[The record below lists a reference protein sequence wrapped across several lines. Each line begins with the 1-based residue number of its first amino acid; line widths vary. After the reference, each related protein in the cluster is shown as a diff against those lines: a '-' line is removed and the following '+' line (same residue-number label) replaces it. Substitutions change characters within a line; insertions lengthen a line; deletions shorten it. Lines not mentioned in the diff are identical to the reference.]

1 MSTNG
6 AVTEEQLSSL
16 ATEAARNL
24 ATTTKTQP
32 QMQGVSPRWLLHVLP
47 WVEATAGTY
56 RVNRRLAYPVGT
68 GQVSFS
74 VASDRIQVVG
84 PTLAELH
91 ALSSLAGNPG
101 LLDALATH
109 FTQRTYPAGATIA
122 ERDTPANQVILIAH
136 GKVTTTAPTKYGG
149 SAILDTLADGDH
161 IGDDALYQPE
171 TTWPYTV
178 TTETP
183 TTTLH
188 LTRDTVTQLTSQYPE
203 LAAALDAFVQ
213 QGAPDI
219 NRHGEASIQL
229 SSGHAGE
236 PPITATFVDY
246 ELAPREYELSLAQ
259 TVLRVHT
266 RVADVYSQPYNQKE
280 EQLKLTI
287 HALRERQEHELIN
300 NTDFGLLHNV
310 HPKQRIP
317 TRTGP
322 PTPYDLDELIRRR
335 RKTQF
340 ILAHPKAIA
349 AFGRECTARSIYPE
363 EVRFEERIVR
373 GWRGIPVLPCDKI
386 PVSKQGTTSIIA
398 MRTGEDNKGVV
409 GLRQTGLPDEHE
421 PGLSVRFMGDNEQAV
436 ASYLVSTYYSVAI
449 LVPDALGVLE
459 QVELGR

>member
-16 ATEAARNL
+16 ATKAARNL

-32 QMQGVSPRWLLHVLP
+32 QTQGVSPRWLLRVLP

-56 RVNRRLAYPVGT
+56 RVNRRLAYQVGT

-74 VASDRIQVVG
+74 LASDRIQVVG
-84 PTLAELH
+84 PTLAELP
-91 ALSSLAGNPG
+91 ALRSLADNPG
-101 LLDALATH
+101 LLEALAPH
-109 FTQRTYPAGATIA
+109 FTQHTYQAGDTIA
-122 ERDTPANQVILIAH
+122 EQNTPANQLILIAH
-136 GKVTTTAPTKYGG
+136 GKITTSAPTKYG
-149 SAILDTLADGDH
+149 ATATLDTLVDGDH
-161 IGDDALYQPE
+161 VGHEALYRPE

-178 TTETP
+178 TTQTT

-188 LTRDTVTQLTSQYPE
+188 LTRDTITQLTNRYPE
-203 LAAALDAFVQ
+203 LAAALAAFVG
-213 QGAPDI
+213 QGMPDI
-219 NRHGEASIQL
+219 NKHGEASISL
-229 SSGHAGE
+229 SSGHTGE
-236 PPITATFVDY
+236 PPITGTYVDY
-246 ELAPREYELSLAQ
+246 ELKPREYELSLAQ

-266 RVADVYSQPYNQKE
+266 RVGDVYNQPYDQKE
-280 EQLKLTI
+280 QQLKLTI
-287 HALRERQEHELIN
+287 QALRERQEHEMVN

-310 HPKQRIP
+310 HPKQRIA

-322 PTPYDLDELIRRR
+322 PTPDDLDELIRRR

-349 AFGRECTARSIYPE
+349 AFGRVCTASGIYPE
-363 EVRFEERIVR
+363 EVRYEERAVR
-373 GWRGIPVLPCDKI
+373 GWRGIPFLPCDKL

-398 MRTGEDNKGVV
+398 MRTGEENEGVI
-409 GLRQTGLPDEHE
+409 GLRHTGLPDEYE
-421 PGLSVRFMGDNEQAV
+421 PGLSVRFMGGNEQAV
-436 ASYLVSTYYSVAI
+436 MSYLVSTYYSTAI